1 MHDTIKSI
9 FDKYY
14 LNKYCYSK
22 NNDPIQ
28 NVFIQNDKYLR
39 ISENKK
45 CFWNFLDLLKIDFR
59 VDEAKVYIIK
69 NNSEYRGFLEG
80 SRILSINN
88 NTNVLYELISQ
99 KDFYDIVIENKNMS
113 RKTIRIKNPII
124 RENQINN
131 KIKLYEND
139 LFVKFNDLNNISYIN
154 NFLNQIDI
162 IDLFILDLRDNQ
174 GGSFTNAIRF
184 LEYFIQKG
192 HIITYLED
200 KNNEYKVTSK
210 QNKKI
215 NFENL
220 VIFFNN
226 FTISSAEVIIK
237 SLITEFPNS
246 ILIGE
251 KSGGKDIVTNIFSCE
266 EYFIKIPQYKYKF
279 NNYLDKSPII
289 KPNFDFRNI
298 KIKKRL
304 KELGLISEKFD

>member
-59 VDEAKVYIIK
+59 VDEAKVNIIK

-99 KDFYDIVIENKNMS
+99 KDFYDIVIEDKNMS

-215 NFENL
+215 NFANL

-279 NNYLDKSPII
+279 NNYLATSPIL
-289 KPNFDFRNI
+289 KPHFDFRNI
-298 KIKKRL
+298 KLKQRL
-304 KELGLISEKFD
+304 QELGLLSEKFD